1 MALSDKEFAVVST
14 LIKEINELKNKLDT
28 VDKDIVTLKNLED
41 RLKNIED
48 IVNSDEFK
56 HLLNSEAKYEIN
68 EANKEDYHDHRSAGQ
83 GGPCFAKLG
92 AYYVDDEE
100 E

>member
-1 MALSDKEFAVVST
+1 MPLSNKEFVVIST
-14 LIKEINELKNKLDT
+14 LIKEIKELKNKLDT
-28 VDKDIVTLKNLED
+28 ADKDIAILKNLKD

-48 IVNSDEFK
+48 VVNSTEFK
-56 HLLNSEAKYEIN
+56 HLLDSKTKYEIN
-68 EANKEDYHDHRSAGQ
+68 EASKKDYHDHKSAGD

>member
-1 MALSDKEFAVVST
+1 MPLSDKEFAVIST
-14 LIKEINELKNKLDT
+14 LIKEIKELKNKLD
-28 VDKDIVTLKNLED
+28 VADKDIAVLKNLED
-41 RLKNIED
+41 RLENIED

-56 HLLNSEAKYEIN
+56 HLLDSKAKYEIN
-68 EANKEDYHDHRSAGQ
+68 EASKKDHHDHKSAGD

>member
-1 MALSDKEFAVVST
+1 MPLSNKEFEVIST
-14 LIKEINELKNKLDT
+14 LIKEIKELKNKMDIA
-28 VDKDIVTLKNLED
+28 DKDIAILKNLED
-41 RLKNIED
+41 RLENLED
-48 IVNSDEFK
+48 IINSDEFK
-56 HLLNSEAKYEIN
+56 HLLNSKTKYEIN
-68 EANKEDYHDHRSAGQ
+68 EAEKEDYHDHRSATH

>member
-1 MALSDKEFAVVST
+1 MPLSNKEFDVVST
-14 LIKEINELKNKLDT
+14 LIKEIKELKNKLDLT
-28 VDKDIVTLKNLED
+28 DKEIAILKNLKD
-41 RLKNIED
+41 RLENIED

-56 HLLNSEAKYEIN
+56 HLLDSKVKYEIS
-68 EANKEDYHDHRSAGQ
+68 EAEKKDYHDHRSAEQ

-100 E
+100 

>member
-1 MALSDKEFAVVST
+1 MPLSNKEFDVIST
-14 LIKEINELKNKLDT
+14 LIKEIKELKNKLDT
-28 VDKDIVTLKNLED
+28 ANKDIAILKNLKD
-41 RLKNIED
+41 RLENIED

-56 HLLNSEAKYEIN
+56 HLLNSKTKYEIN
-68 EANKEDYHDHRSAGQ
+68 EASKEDYHDHKSAGD

-100 E
+100 